1 MEPEKHS
8 MTIRSPLM
16 MNRDDSALIVIDVQ
30 AKLLPHIP
38 NARHLVWNIRR
49 LLDGAQTLGVFHGAT
64 EQYPRG
70 LGETDPMLR
79 GLVGDSILE
88 KTMFSCRECVGL
100 VARLQASS
108 ITKVLLVGIETHVCV
123 AQTAL
128 DFLAAGFDVLVAVDA
143 IGSRFD
149 LDREVA
155 LRRMETSGVVLT
167 TTEAA
172 LFEWCERAGT
182 PEFKA
187 ISRLVQE
194 PGPSRE
200 SIGFGGD

>member
-1 MEPEKHS
+1 MKPENDS
-8 MTIRSPLM
+8 TTIRSPLM

-49 LLDGAQTLGVFHGAT
+49 LLDGAKALGVFHGAT

-70 LGETDPMLR
+70 LGNTDPMLR
-79 GLVGDSILE
+79 GLIGDSIPE
-88 KTMFSCRECVGL
+88 KTMFSCRECAEL
-100 VARLQASS
+100 VAQMRAES
-108 ITKVLLVGIETHVCV
+108 IFKVLLVGIETHVCV
-123 AQTAL
+123 AQTAF

-155 LRRMETSGVVLT
+155 LRRMESAGVVLT

-182 PEFKA
+182 PEFKV
-187 ISRLVQE
+187 ISKLVQE
-194 PGPSRE
+194 AGPTRE
-200 SIGFGGD
+200 SIGFGGN